1 MLLNDVIDLLMD
13 IPPVLAGAWAAWF
26 TVGLMLSIW
35 QRREKA
41 RLVVTGPAMRHHSG
55 VRAPSSSTVTPPS
68 GVRAPRPVKPRTPP
82 PPGGDAFSELEAL
95 LEEPTGTHRTPG
107 EASSLPGPLSLP

>member
-41 RLVVTGPAMRHHSG
+41 RLIVLGPAVRHHSG
-55 VRAPSSSTVTPPS
+55 VRTPSSSVTPPS

-82 PPGGDAFSELEAL
+82 PPPGGDAFSELEAL
-95 LEEPTGTHRTPG
+95 LEAPAGTHRTPG
-107 EASSLPGPLSLP
+107 EAPPLPGPISLP